1 MIAKSHCW
9 QKTAVAIAAVALLSV
24 PVSDALALSLG
35 RVTVLSALG
44 EPLRAEIDI
53 PSISSDEAASLKATV
68 ASPDAFIAAGLD
80 YNPAMS
86 SLRATLQQRPDGR
99 SYIRLSS
106 DRAIN
111 DPFVD
116 MILEASW
123 SSGRIVRDYT
133 MLFDPPAFRKPSA
146 AQTPTLPQI
155 TAPVDSAVSNGPSRI
170 PPTANNN
177 RPAPQPTPVPKP
189 IPVPSV
195 AKQDK
200 PVANKNVVIKAG
212 DTAGKIA
219 ATYKPQGISLDQ
231 MLVAL
236 LRANP
241 EAFVNDNINRIRTG
255 AVMNLPTAEEAQVVP
270 APEATQIILAQSK
283 DFNSFRRNLASNVS
297 DAPVGN
303 ADRKASGKIEAKVDD
318 KKSSGVTPDK
328 LTLSKGSVQ
337 SKADEAK
344 IANDLAAKDAAKRA
358 AEIEKNISAL
368 NQIGKATTAAT
379 APATATTPA
388 TNTSAPQPVVPLP
401 VATPEP
407 AASAPVTV
415 ASSPV
420 PAVSEPVAAPEAPAS
435 AASAPASAASTPAE
449 TPIAALP
456 EPEPSASLLD
466 SIMENPAIPAAIGGL
481 LALIAGFAGYKY
493 RQRKKKSTSEGEVLD
508 SRLQPDSFFGSSGG
522 QRVDTNDND
531 GFKPSSILF
540 SASQLESGDDVDP
553 VAEADVYLAYGRDA
567 QAEEILKEALR
578 TNPARLAIRTKLLEI
593 LAKRRDVKGFE
604 SAAQQALVL
613 TNKTSPDWQRICE
626 MGLGIDPH
634 NALYLPEG
642 TAPEVTAEPITAVP
656 DFGVTNE
663 PVEPAVELSVPDN
676 NSEAVDLDLDFAF
689 DEDAKDLPSIPSQV
703 PPEEELPVLPD
714 ALPEATDIR
723 LDAPSDDKSFGLDF
737 ESSDATPLA
746 PISESAPPS
755 LTDADAL
762 DFDLGGLSLDLETSK
777 PEPTPSQANAE
788 IPDDPLE
795 TKLALAEEFHSI
807 GDEDGARALIEEVIA
822 ESSGEMRAKA
832 EQALAKLG

>member
-9 QKTAVAIAAVALLSV
+9 QKTTVAMAAAALLSFSV
-24 PVSDALALSLG
+24 PDALALSLG

-53 PSISSDEAASLKATV
+53 PSITPDEAASLKATV
-68 ASPDAFIAAGLD
+68 ASPDSFVAAGLD
-80 YNPAMS
+80 YNPAMA

-99 SYIRLSS
+99 AYLRLSS
-106 DRAIN
+106 DRTIN

-116 MILEASW
+116 MILEANW

-133 MLFDPPAFRKPSA
+133 MLFDPPAFRKPSV

-155 TAPVDSAVSNGPSRI
+155 SLPNNAVVTTR
-170 PPTANNN
+170 
-177 RPAPQPTPVPKP
+177 PTPQTPPKP
-189 IPVPSV
+189 LPVPAL

-200 PVANKNVVIKAG
+200 PVTNKNFLIKAG

-219 ATYKPQGISLDQ
+219 ATHKPQGVSLDQ
-231 MLVAL
+231 MLVAM

-241 EAFVNDNINRIRTG
+241 EVFVNDNINRIRTG
-255 AVMNLPTAEEAQVVP
+255 TVMNLPTADEALVVP

-283 DFNSFRRNLASNVS
+283 DFNTFRRNLASNVS
-297 DAPVGN
+297 VAPVSS
-303 ADRKASGKIEAKVDD
+303 ADRKASGTIEARVDD
-318 KKSSGVTPDK
+318 KKTSAVTPDK
-328 LTLSKGSVQ
+328 LTLSKGSIQ
-337 SKADEAK
+337 SKADEIK
-344 IANDLAAKDAAKRA
+344 IANDLAAKDAAKRTT
-358 AEIEKNISAL
+358 ELEKNISDL
-368 NQIGKATTAAT
+368 NQIGKASSTGAAAST
-379 APATATTPA
+379 
-388 TNTSAPQPVVPLP
+388 
-401 VATPEP
+401 P
-407 AASAPVTV
+407 AASAPLPIIPVPIASTEPATSTPV
-415 ASSPV
+415 APVSSPEL
-420 PAVSEPVAAPEAPAS
+420 AASEPIAAPEA
-435 AASAPASAASTPAE
+435 AASAPSLAVSAPADI
-449 TPIAALP
+449 PIAALP
-456 EPEPSASLLD
+456 EPEPSASLID
-466 SIMENPAIPAAIGGL
+466 TITENPVIPAVAVGLLLLGGL
-481 LALIAGFAGYKY
+481 AGYRY
-493 RQRKKKSTSEGEVLD
+493 RQRKKKPAVEGEVLE

-531 GFKPSSILF
+531 GFKASSILF
-540 SASQLESGDDVDP
+540 SASQLESADDVDP

-604 SAAQQALVL
+604 SAASQALVL
-613 TNKTSPDWQRICE
+613 TNKNSADWQSICE

-634 NALYLPEG
+634 NPLYLPEG
-642 TAPEVTAEPITAVP
+642 VTPEIPSNPVTAASDLGRQTMPEEPP
-656 DFGVTNE
+656 
-663 PVEPAVELSVPDN
+663 VELSIPASSND
-676 NSEAVDLDLDFAF
+676 SVDLDLDFAF
-689 DEDAKDLPSIPSQV
+689 DEDAK
-703 PPEEELPVLPD
+703 
-714 ALPEATDIR
+714 ALPTIPPSEFPGMAEPDATDIP
-723 LDAPSDDKSFGLDF
+723 LDIKMDDNAFGIDF
-737 ESSDATPLA
+737 EASDATPLA

-795 TKLALAEEFHSI
+795 TKLALAEEFNSI

-832 EQALAKLG
+832 EQALAKLR

>member
-1 MIAKSHCW
+1 MIAKSQRW
-9 QKTAVAIAAVALLSV
+9 QKTAVAIAAVTLLGFPV
-24 PVSDALALSLG
+24 PDALALSLG

-53 PSISSDEAASLKATV
+53 PNINAEEASSLKATV
-68 ASPDAFIAAGLD
+68 ATPEAFIAAGLD

-146 AQTPTLPQI
+146 AQAPTLPQI
-155 TAPVDSAVSNGPSRI
+155 TIPLEPATTPVAPARPAAAAA
-170 PPTANNN
+170 PAP
-177 RPAPQPTPVPKP
+177 RPAPLAAAKPVPP
-189 IPVPSV
+189 PS
-195 AKQDK
+195 AAAASK
-200 PVANKNVVIKAG
+200 PVANKNVVVKPG
-212 DTAGKIA
+212 DTAGRIA
-219 ATYKPQGISLDQ
+219 ATFKPQGVSLDQ

-241 EAFVNDNINRIRTG
+241 EVFVNDNINRIRTG
-255 AVMNLPTAEEAQVVP
+255 AVMNLPTAQEAQVVP
-270 APEATQIILAQSK
+270 PAEATQIILAQSK
-283 DFNSFRRNLASNVS
+283 DFNTFRRNLASNVTA
-297 DAPVGN
+297 APVGS
-303 ADRKASGKIEAKVDD
+303 ADRKASGAIEAKVDD
-318 KKSSGVTPDK
+318 KKGSAVTPDK

-337 SKADEAK
+337 SKAEESK
-344 IANDLAAKDAAKRA
+344 IVNDLAAKDAALRA
-358 AEIEKNISAL
+358 KDIEKNIKAL
-368 NQIGKATTAAT
+368 NQIGTATSAVT
-379 APATATTPA
+379 APAAPASSAVPAIPVAVTAPEHVA
-388 TNTSAPQPVVPLP
+388 SAPAPAVVASSPAVVVSAPAP
-401 VATPEP
+401 VAAPEP
-407 AASAPVTV
+407 AASAP
-415 ASSPV
+415 AM
-420 PAVSEPVAAPEAPAS
+420 PAS
-435 AASAPASAASTPAE
+435 APLEP
-449 TPIAALP
+449 PVAALP
-456 EPEPSASLLD
+456 EPEPSAGLIETLT
-466 SIMENPAIPAAIGGL
+466 ENPAIPGALAGL
-481 LALIAGFAGYKY
+481 LALLGGFAAFKFWK
-493 RQRKKKSTSEGEVLD
+493 RKKKSKSEGEVLE

-522 QRVDTNDND
+522 QRVDTNDAD

-578 TNPARLAIRTKLLEI
+578 TNPTRLAIRTKLLEI

-604 SAAQQALVL
+604 SAASQALVL
-613 TNKTSPDWQRICE
+613 TTKNSTDWNRICE

-634 NALYLPEG
+634 TPMYQPDGATKA
-642 TAPEVTAEPITAVP
+642 TAPGTPSAAAAAAAA
-656 DFGVTNE
+656 DFGGQTM
-663 PVEPAVELSVPDN
+663 PVAVSEELSSTSD
-676 NSEAVDLDLDFAF
+676 SVDLDLDFAF
-689 DEDAKDLPSIPSQV
+689 DEDAQELAPVAS
-703 PPEEELPVLPD
+703 ELPASEEFQAPD
-714 ALPEATDIR
+714 APDIPLEMSTD
-723 LDAPSDDKSFGLDF
+723 DNGFGLDF

-746 PISESAPPS
+746 PIEESKPPS

-777 PEPTPSQANAE
+777 PEPGPADATE

-795 TKLALAEEFHSI
+795 TKLALAEEFNSI

-822 ESSGEMRAKA
+822 ESTGAMRAKA

>member
-9 QKTAVAIAAVALLSV
+9 QKTAVAIAAIALLSV
-24 PVSDALALSLG
+24 PVSNALALSLG

-53 PSISSDEAASLKATV
+53 PSISPDEAASLKATV
-68 ASPDAFIAAGLD
+68 APPDAFIAAGLD
-80 YNPAMS
+80 YNPAMT

-99 SYIRLSS
+99 AYIRLSS

-146 AQTPTLPQI
+146 AQTPTLPQV
-155 TAPVDSAVSNGPSRI
+155 TAPVESAVTNGPSRI
-170 PPTANNN
+170 PPTASNN
-177 RPAPQPTPVPKP
+177 RSTPQPTPVPKP
-189 IPVPSV
+189 ISAPSSV
-195 AKQDK
+195 KQDK
-200 PVANKNVVIKAG
+200 PVANKNIVIKAG

-219 ATYKPQGISLDQ
+219 ATYKPQGVSLDQ

-241 EAFVNDNINRIRTG
+241 EAFVNDNINRIRSG

-283 DFNSFRRNLASNVS
+283 DFNSFRRNLASNVT

-303 ADRKASGKIEAKVDD
+303 ADRKASGSIEAKVDD
-318 KKSSGVTPDK
+318 KKSSAVTPDK

-344 IANDLAAKDAAKRA
+344 IASELAAKDAAKRA

-368 NQIGKATTAAT
+368 NQIGKATTATNAS
-379 APATATTPA
+379 TPA
-388 TNTSAPQPVVPLP
+388 TTASAPQTILP
-401 VATPEP
+401 IPIATPEP
-407 AASAPVTV
+407 AASAPVTP

-420 PAVSEPVAAPEAPAS
+420 PVASEPVTPEVPAS
-435 AASAPASAASTPAE
+435 VASAPETPVSTPAE
-449 TPIAALP
+449 APVAALP
-456 EPEPSASLLD
+456 EPEPSVSLLD
-466 SIMENPAIPAAIGGL
+466 SIMENPAIPAAIVGL

-493 RQRKKKSTSEGEVLD
+493 RQRKKKSTSESEVLE

-578 TNPARLAIRTKLLEI
+578 INPARLAIRTKLLEI

-613 TNKTSPDWQRICE
+613 TTKTSPDWQRICE

-634 NALYLPEG
+634 NSLYLAEG
-642 TAPEVTAEPITAVP
+642 TAPTV
-656 DFGVTNE
+656 
-663 PVEPAVELSVPDN
+663 PVEPVTAAPDLGGPTELVEEPVALSVPDSKN
-676 NSEAVDLDLDFAF
+676 ETVDLDLDFAF

-703 PPEEELPVLPD
+703 PQEEELPLLPD
-714 ALPEATDIR
+714 ALPEGTDIP
-723 LDAPSDDKSFGLDF
+723 LDVAGEDKSFGLDF
-737 ESSDATPLA
+737 ESSEATPLA

-777 PEPTPSQANAE
+777 PEPTPSQANVE

-832 EQALAKLG
+832 EQALARLG